1 MLAGHAVGVWD
12 FTKEIPVEKTTF
24 TKNITDAERQ
34 QRYRRWKMAVDRSF
48 GWASVDVA

>member
-12 FTKEIPVEKTTF
+12 INKDTGVDHVVYTH
-24 TKNITDAERQ
+24 KNTENERQ

-48 GWASVDVA
+48 GWASLDVA